1 MQQQRKKIVTK
12 VASALAGVAAIAG
25 GILVAHSQAMPD
37 RIKFPEGFEKGVLYQ
52 TVNRADIKQFREL
65 YTSKS
70 SVDAVRSGKD
80 APSGTVLTLVQY
92 AAKTDDKGVPVRGAD
107 GNFVK
112 GNVVGYAVMEKR
124 AGWGA
129 TIPAAWRNG
138 DWEYAAF
145 MGDKTPNQKAN
156 ANTKGCFDCHLPHAG
171 QDFVISLAGLKGTAL
186 GAAQRPSG
194 PGTVAVAEFLFG
206 PEKVSV
212 KAGQT
217 ITWTNIDS
225 SPHQVTLQ
233 ASSEFRSPVM
243 LKGQSTFIQFNNE
256 GTYGYI
262 CGLHPGMKGEI
273 VVTK

>member
-92 AAKTDDKGVPVRGAD
+92 AAKTDDKGAPVRGGD

-112 GNVVGYAVMEKR
+112 GNVLAYVVMEKR

-145 MGDKTPNQKAN
+145 MADKTPNQKAN
-156 ANTKGCFDCHLPHAG
+156 ANTKACFDCHLPHAG

-243 LKGQSTFIQFNNE
+243 LKGQSTSIQFNNE